1 MKKNDKVHTT
11 NYYNTFIEIAEDSP
25 TGKAVIPVSKNDKKT
40 IAQMQ
45 YELIA
50 KNPYQFTSDDVLFQ
64 VYADKNE
71 LTKKEYAEARAVF
84 FSKGQACMRASPLPK
99 KQGFGIH
106 ANEAGKIALVGAG
119 TQEYERLLADKAIKK
134 VKAMRSTKK

>member
-1 MKKNDKVHTT
+1 MKTNDKVHTT
-11 NYYNTFIEIAEDSP
+11 NYYNTFIEIAEDCP
-25 TGKAVIPVSKNDKKT
+25 VGKAVIPVSRNDKKT

-50 KNPYQFTSDDVLFQ
+50 KLPYRFTSDDVLFQ

-71 LTKKEYAEARAVF
+71 LTKKEYAEARAAF
-84 FSKGQACMRASPLPK
+84 FSKGQACMRASPLTK

-106 ANEAGKIALVGAG
+106 ANETGKIALVSAG
-119 TQEYERLLADKAIKK
+119 TAEYEWFIADKEVKK

>member
-1 MKKNDKVHTT
+1 MKTNDKVHTT

-25 TGKAVIPVSKNDKKT
+25 NGKAVIPVSKNDKKT

-50 KNPYQFTSDDVLFQ
+50 KNPYRFTSDDVLFQ

-71 LTKKEYAEARAVF
+71 LTKKEYTEARAVF
-84 FSKGQACMRASPLPK
+84 FSKGQACMRASPLTK

-106 ANEAGKIALVGAG
+106 VNDAGKIALVGAG
-119 TQEYERLLADKAIKK
+119 TAEYEQFLADLKIKK
-134 VKAMRSTKK
+134 VKAMRSSKK

>member
-1 MKKNDKVHTT
+1 MKTNDKVHTT
-11 NYYNTFIEIAEDSP
+11 NYYNTFIEIAEDCP
-25 TGKAVIPVSKNDKKT
+25 VGKAVIPVSRNDKKT

-50 KNPYQFTSDDVLFQ
+50 KHPYRFTSDDVLFQ

-71 LTKKEYAEARAVF
+71 LTKKEYAEARAAF
-84 FSKGQACMRASPLPK
+84 FSKGQACMRASPLTK

-106 ANEAGKIALVGAG
+106 ANPEGKMALVDVGTKEYDRFVNDAG
-119 TQEYERLLADKAIKK
+119 IKK
-134 VKAMRSTKK
+134 VKAMRSSRK

>member
-50 KNPYQFTSDDVLFQ
+50 KHPYRFTSDDVLFQ

-71 LTKKEYAEARAVF
+71 LTKKEYAEARAAF
-84 FSKGQACMRASPLPK
+84 FSKGQACMRASPLTK

-106 ANEAGKIALVGAG
+106 ANEAGKIALVSAG
-119 TQEYERLLADKAIKK
+119 TAEYERFIADKEVKK